1 MYIGIDIGGTKCAV
15 IKADITKGGE
25 LKVEKKASFKTESC
39 EKTVEKIINKVEEML
54 PCRAIGISCGG
65 PLDEKNGII
74 MSPPNLIGW
83 DNVHITDILKER
95 FNVPVSIMNDANA
108 CALAEWRFGAGRGT
122 ENMVFLTFGTG
133 LGAGLIINGKLYSGA
148 NGNAGEVGH
157 MRLAEDGPSGYGKS
171 GSFEGFCSG
180 GGIGRLAAQKA
191 MDAIAEG
198 RAILGCKSKDDAN
211 KLTAKDRADMARR
224 GDEDAIEIYRESGR
238 KLGLGLSYI
247 IDALNPEAI
256 VIGSVYQRSKELFSE
271 SMYEVL
277 NIETLKESLGACKI
291 LPAELGDSIGD
302 YAAISVALECK
313 EKCSNNDY
321 ISNLVSRF
329 PSLICCETEIR
340 SAVCMI
346 QESYSRGGK
355 ILLCGNGGSAADCE
369 HIAGELLKGFL
380 LKREEKGE
388 RLEGLVRELGDDA
401 RKLQGG
407 IPAIPLPSLSGVVSA
422 FNNDVDASLV
432 YAQLVCAFGRADDV
446 LLAFSTSG
454 NSENVVKAVKAARAL
469 GIPSIAFTGE
479 TGGKLYPL
487 ADVCI
492 RVPEGET
499 YKIQE
504 YHLPVYHAICAEVE
518 KNIFGL
524 Q

>member
-25 LKVEKKASFKTESC
+25 LRVEKKASFKTESC
-39 EKTVEKIINKVEEML
+39 EKTIEKIISAVEEML

-65 PLDEKNGII
+65 PLDEKKGII
-74 MSPPNLIGW
+74 MSPPNLPGW
-83 DNVHITDILKER
+83 DNVHITDMLRER

-133 LGAGLIINGKLYSGA
+133 LGAGLILNGKLYSGA

-157 MRLAEDGPSGYGKS
+157 MRLAEDGPLGYGKL

-191 MDAIAEG
+191 MEAIEEG
-198 RAILGCKSKDDAN
+198 QYILGCKSKSDAER
-211 KLTAKDRADMARR
+211 LSAKQVAQMARE
-224 GDEDAIEIYRESGR
+224 GDEDAIAIYRESG
-238 KLGLGLSYI
+238 KMLGLGLSYI
-247 IDALNPEAI
+247 IDTLNPEAI
-256 VIGSVYQRSKELFSE
+256 VIGSVYQRSEELFSE

-277 NIETLKESLGACKI
+277 SLEALKESLGACKI
-291 LPAELGDSIGD
+291 LSAELGDSIGD

-313 EKCSNNDY
+313 QKFLNNDY
-321 ISNLVSRF
+321 ISNLISRF
-329 PSLICCETEIR
+329 PSLLSCEAEVR
-340 SAVCMI
+340 SAVHMI
-346 QESYSRGGK
+346 EKSCFSGGK
-355 ILLCGNGGSAADCE
+355 VLLCGNGGSAADCE

-380 LKREEKGE
+380 LKREAKGE
-388 RLEGLVRELGDDA
+388 TLEALTGELGDDA
-401 RKLQGG
+401 KKLQGG